1 MGGFTSER
9 LIPPAFVFLWSTG
22 FVAARL
28 VAGHAEPFTF
38 LIWRFAIA
46 GLILAGVAALAK
58 VKWPRG
64 ALAVATPMA
73 AGVLIHGAYLGAVFW
88 SVDNGL
94 PAGIS
99 ALIASLQPILTA
111 ALAGPMLGERVGL
124 KRWCGVAA
132 GAAGALLVISPK
144 LGLAGQGAIP
154 VVPAIICCLG
164 MLSLTFGTFFQK
176 RFGGALDAR
185 AGTALQYAGACLA
198 LFPLAFIFEHGRIEP
213 IPEVMIGLAWAI
225 FGMSIAAI
233 LMLLRLIRKGAVAAV
248 TSLFFLVP
256 ALSSLMT
263 YALFD
268 EKLTLMQILG
278 LGLAVIGVSV
288 ASRG

>member
-1 MGGFTSER
+1 MAGLTTER

-46 GLILAGVAALAK
+46 GLILAGVALLAK
-58 VKWPRG
+58 VDWPRRPL
-64 ALAVATPMA
+64 ALLTPMA
-73 AGVLIHGAYLGAVFW
+73 AGVLIHGGYLGAIFW
-88 SVDNGL
+88 SVDHGL

-99 ALIASLQPILTA
+99 ALIASLQPVLTA
-111 ALAGPMLGERVGL
+111 ALARPLLGERVGL

-132 GAAGALLVISPK
+132 GAAGAILVILPK
-144 LGLAGQGAIP
+144 LGLAGRGA
-154 VVPAIICCLG
+154 VPALPAAICGLG
-164 MLSLTFGTFFQK
+164 MLALTFGTFFQK

-198 LFPLAFIFEHGRIEP
+198 LLPLALAFEEGRIEP
-213 IPEVMIGLAWAI
+213 IPQVIIGLAWSI

-233 LMLLRLIRKGAVAAV
+233 LLLLHMIRKGAVAAV
-248 TSLFFLVP
+248 ASLFFLVP

-263 YALFD
+263 YVLFD
-268 EKLTLMQILG
+268 ERLG
-278 LGLAVIGVSV
+278 LVQIGGLALAVIGVSI

>member
-1 MGGFTSER
+1 MAGFAIER

-46 GLILAGVAALAK
+46 GLVLAGVAYLAK
-58 VKWPRG
+58 IEWPRAPL
-64 ALAVATPMA
+64 ALATPMA
-73 AGVLIHGAYLGAVFW
+73 AGILIHGSYLGAIFW
-88 SVDNGL
+88 SVDHGL

-111 ALAGPMLGERVGL
+111 ALARPLLGERVSL

-132 GAAGALLVISPK
+132 GAFGAVLVILPK
-144 LGLAGQGAIP
+144 LGLAGSGA
-154 VVPAIICCLG
+154 VPALPAAICGLG
-164 MLSLTFGTFFQK
+164 MVSLTFGTFFQK
-176 RFGGALDAR
+176 RYGGALDAR

-198 LFPLAFIFEHGRIEP
+198 LLPLALIFEQGRIEP
-213 IPEVMIGLAWAI
+213 IPQVMIGLAWSI

-233 LMLLRLIRKGAVAAV
+233 LMLLHMIRKGAVAAV
-248 TSLFFLVP
+248 SSLFFLVP

-263 YALFD
+263 YAFFD
-268 EKLTLMQILG
+268 ERLGLVQILG
-278 LGLAVIGVSV
+278 LGLAVIGVSI

>member
-1 MGGFTSER
+1 MVGFASER

-46 GLILAGVAALAK
+46 GLVLAGVAFFAKVDWPRSALAF
-58 VKWPRG
+58 
-64 ALAVATPMA
+64 ATPML
-73 AGVLIHGAYLGAVFW
+73 AGVLIHGAYLGAIFW
-88 SVDNGL
+88 AVDHGL

-111 ALAGPMLGERVGL
+111 ALAVPLLGERVGI
-124 KRWCGVAA
+124 KRWCGVAI
-132 GAAGALLVISPK
+132 GALGASLVISPK

-154 VVPAIICCLG
+154 IVPAVICCLG

-185 AGTALQYAGACLA
+185 SGTALQYAGACLA
-198 LFPLAFIFEHGRIEP
+198 LLPLAIAFEHGRIEP
-213 IPEVMIGLAWAI
+213 IPEVVIGLAWAI
-225 FGMSIAAI
+225 LGLSIAAI
-233 LMLLRLIRKGAVAAV
+233 LMLLHMIRKGAVAAV
-248 TSLFFLVP
+248 SSLLFLVP

-268 EKLTLMQILG
+268 EKLTLAQMLG
-278 LGLAVIGVSV
+278 LGLAVVGVSV